1 MEKKILSGIGF
12 FLILLVLIAA
22 ASYVV
27 LPKNNTREAGML
39 TPQANGFLGEPENTI
54 DVLFLGNSESYCG
67 FVPLEIW
74 KEQGITSYVCGSS
87 AQKLYQ
93 TEQYLRS
100 AFRNQSPKIV
110 ILETLAVF
118 VDYGRTD
125 VLPDIAGEWVPL
137 LRYHDRW
144 KSLRAEDFYKPVQY
158 THVRGDKGFHT
169 FREIEAA
176 DTTDYMSPT
185 EEVRRV
191 PSKNIRHIQ
200 NMQALCQEHGAQ
212 LVLVSVPSTANW
224 NQANHN
230 GIAAV
235 ADSLGITY
243 LDLNLMQEEVPIDWN
258 VDTKDRGDHMN
269 ITGARKVSDFMG
281 QWLAETGLFED
292 KRSWEAYSQW
302 NVFLQEY
309 LEDKEVDK
317 TDFDK

>member
-1 MEKKILSGIGF
+1 MRKNILSGIAF
-12 FLILLVLIAA
+12 FAILAVLLAA
-22 ASYVV
+22 ASH
-27 LPKNNTREAGML
+27 LLQPKNNTNKAGMMNPPADGIL
-39 TPQANGFLGEPENTI
+39 AEPENSI
-54 DVLFLGNSESYCG
+54 DVLILGNSQSYCS
-67 FVPLEIW
+67 FIPMEIW
-74 KEQGITSYVCGSS
+74 KEQGITSYVCGVPL
-87 AQKLYQ
+87 QMMYQ
-93 TEQYLRS
+93 SEGYLRR
-100 AFRNQSPKIV
+100 AFRTQSPKIV
-110 ILETLAVF
+110 ILETLTIFAE
-118 VDYGRTD
+118 YSRTEA
-125 VLPDIAGEWVPL
+125 LPEKAAEWIPL

-144 KSLRAEDFYKPVQY
+144 KSLRAEDWYKPVRY
-158 THVRGDKGFHT
+158 THVRGDKGYHT
-169 FREIEAA
+169 FREIEPA
-176 DTTDYMSPT
+176 DTTDYMIPT

-243 LDLNLMQEEVPIDWN
+243 LDLNLMPEEVPIDWN